1 MASYRLKI
9 KKSAIKELERIP
21 GKADRRRIVRRIEGL
36 ADEPRPPG
44 AQKLSGQERY
54 RIRQGRFRILYS
66 ISDRELIVHV
76 IRVADLK
83 DVYRKLQ

>member
-66 ISDRELIVHV
+66 ISDRELIIHV

>member
-9 KKSAIKELERIP
+9 KKSAIKEFERIP